1 MNALSKHIDH
11 SPTDCE
17 TILIRLLQFGAPR
30 VSYTNGGWHA
40 AIDMHTAN
48 PGADYKVRSDFN
60 HTSPSA
66 ALHLLVER
74 VNQSLKAALGQAAP

>member
-1 MNALSKHIDH
+1 MNALSKHIEH

-30 VSYTNGGWHA
+30 VSYTNGGWYA
-40 AIDMHTAN
+40 SLEMRTAVH
-48 PGADYKVRSDFN
+48 GAEFKVKSDF
-60 HTSPSA
+60 HHSSPSS
-66 ALHLLVER
+66 ALHQLVER